1 MKATENGIGASNTAT
16 CTVGAT
22 VGDGP
27 SVVGALAADAARHA
41 GLDDDRRLRQGADS
55 DVENHAG
62 GDVEVVGV
70 ELLGVLDGGERQRRH
85 GHRPVAVGTR
95 LRPEPRQVDVGTAV
109 EVGAVNIDARRLGGR
124 RGVELLALGRFGG
137 VGEGVPE
144 IGGGHPAAVLGGP
157 RCNLAVRFVTRFGV
171 DGGQRLGR
179 GSHVREVD
187 LGEGRGDR
195 REWLDPGGNGL
206 GDLGRRRCRGAGASL
221 WDRHQE
227 RLDSVDLSGD
237 EPGGEGLDGIERR
250 GDLGTAGRRVTA
262 SPAVRSWRPRPNQ
275 LSWR

>member
-1 MKATENGIGASNTAT
+1 MT
-16 CTVGAT
+16 
-22 VGDGP
+22 
-27 SVVGALAADAARHA
+27 
-41 GLDDDRRLRQGADS
+41 
-55 DVENHAG
+55 
-62 GDVEVVGV
+62 
-70 ELLGVLDGGERQRRH
+70 
-85 GHRPVAVGTR
+85 
-95 LRPEPRQVDVGTAV
+95 
-109 EVGAVNIDARRLGGR
+109 VNIDAGRLGGR
-124 RGVELLALGRFGG
+124 RGVELLALGRLGG
-137 VGEGVPE
+137 VGEGIPE

-157 RCNLAVRFVTRFGV
+157 RCDLTVRFVTRFGV

-206 GDLGRRRCRGAGASL
+206 GDLWRCRCRGAGASL

-227 RLDSVDLSGD
+227 RLDGVDLSGD

-262 SPAVRSWRPRPNQ
+262 YRRFGRAGRAPNQRSWR
-275 LSWR
+275 